1 MIIWGTLIG
10 IAAAVILSLV
20 LGPYGILVLLAT
32 GFGMVLSTY
41 VKTKEIHADVQRIKE
56 KLGITDEGE
65 PVVSNAEI
73 EAELERA
80 LLIDQG
86 KTTN

>member
-10 IAAAVILSLV
+10 IAAAVVLSLV
-20 LGPYGILVLLAT
+20 LGPYGILVLIAT
-32 GFGMVLSTY
+32 GFGMMLSTY
-41 VKTKEIHADVQRIKE
+41 IQTKEIHADVQRIKE

-65 PVVSNAEI
+65 PVVSNEEI

-80 LLIDQG
+80 LLVDRG
-86 KTTN
+86 RTTD